1 MAMTRDTTPKGTVL
15 RGTLDV
21 FILRAVSGRA
31 LHGFEVSL
39 WLETNAKGGLAIDD
53 SALYQA
59 LHRLEARGLVNG
71 EWGVS
76 ENNRRARY
84 YSITRRG
91 RARLATETAKLMS
104 YAETITTLLGS
115 TLKAK

>member
-1 MAMTRDTTPKGTVL
+1 MKNSSLAVL

-21 FILRAVSGRA
+21 LVLRAISWRP
-31 LHGFEVSL
+31 LHGFEISL
-39 WLETNAKGGLAIDD
+39 WLEQRSGGQLTIDD

-59 LHRLEARGLVNG
+59 LHRLEAREMIIG

-84 YSITRRG
+84 YELTRTG
-91 RARLATETAKLMS
+91 RAALATETATMVS
-104 YAETITTLLGS
+104 YARTITRLL
-115 TLKAK
+115 TIAAKPQ